1 MRSLNPAHSDA
12 PMRLSSLFDFSV
24 FGSPAQAGVL
34 TELEGPEHKVDEG
47 QVIDVEEPPQR

>member
-1 MRSLNPAHSDA
+1 
-12 PMRLSSLFDFSV
+12 MRLSSLFDFSV
-24 FGSPAQAGVL
+24 FGSPAQAGLL